1 MGAIAGHNK
10 DGSRNEQKRRAEQDE
25 AARLLRSQ
33 LAAARSQLEQKEIV
47 TRSLQRQLD
56 QVSQF
61 YITYSSGGQRRG
73 AIINNHFKTR
83 V

>member
-1 MGAIAGHNK
+1 MRAASFK
-10 DGSRNEQKRRAEQDE
+10 DSGRDQRRAELDE

-56 QVSQF
+56 QVS
-61 YITYSSGGQRRG
+61 SSHPVGDAARCY
-73 AIINNHFKTR
+73 
-83 V
+83 